1 VLARVM
7 SYCNSTSCIN
17 HHLFQCQQHRVL
29 QHPLLLNDLLHRL
42 EVLQQPQS
50 RIHPCVEIGSEVTI
64 RQLFQHGCAGEVF
77 TFQLVEPSRANPNQS
92 LVSYLSPIG
101 LALLALP
108 LGAEFSVVSGA
119 SESRWR
125 LMALNRKGANN
136 E

>member
-1 VLARVM
+1 MLARVM
-7 SYCNSTSCIN
+7 NYCSSTSCFN
-17 HHLFQCQQHRVL
+17 HYLFQCQQRRVL
-29 QHPLLLNDLLHRL
+29 QHPLLLSDLLQRL
-42 EVLQQPQS
+42 ERIQQPQS

-64 RQLFQHGCAGEVF
+64 RHILTHGCVGDVF
-77 TFQLVEPSRANPNQS
+77 TFQLVEPSRANPHQG
-92 LVSYLSPIG
+92 LVSYLSPVG

-125 LMALNRKGANN
+125 LMALNRKGASN